1 MKHSWVKSAPICS
14 KGLFD
19 NNTIIE
25 NTLPA
30 IEKAVNC
37 GYNLIINLSLT
48 KDDRLVVCDSKKSPM
63 LLTCHKKIESIS
75 SDDKQNLLLLS
86 TQTGVPLLNDVLNLV
101 NGRVGLI
108 FKISNSNKY
117 KKIITELVK
126 QLAFYK
132 GQTAV
137 VAASYQM
144 YFFAKKI
151 SKNLIC
157 GIILHK
163 KSSKFI
169 YNTILFANINFFKLL
184 KPSFIICD
192 IANLPNKYLDDYL
205 THNPYS
211 FIISRTIYDKSSYV
225 HALNYSDNYVFE
237 NYIPNK

>member
-1 MKHSWVKSAPICS
+1 MVHSWIKSAPICS

-19 NNTIIE
+19 NNSIIE

-30 IEKAVNC
+30 IQKAVDC

-48 KDDRLVVCDSKKSPM
+48 KDNRLVVCDSKKSYI
-63 LLTCHKKIESIS
+63 LLSCHKRIETIS
-75 SDDKQNLLLLS
+75 SDDKENLQLLG
-86 TQTGVPLLNDVLNLV
+86 TTNCVPLLNDVLNLV
-101 NGRVGLI
+101 NGKVGII
-108 FKISNSNKY
+108 FKISASNKY

-132 GQTAV
+132 GKTAV
-137 VAASYQM
+137 VASSYQM

-151 SKNLIC
+151 SKNLLC

-163 KSSKFI
+163 KSSKLI
-169 YNTILFANINFFKLL
+169 YNAILFANINFFKLL

-205 THNPYS
+205 LYNPYS
-211 FIISRTIYDKSSYV
+211 FIIGRTVYDKSSYLT
-225 HALNYSDNYVFE
+225 ALNYADGFVFE
-237 NYIPNK
+237 NYTI